1 MDSVEADNSS
11 VIQIISDKERPS
23 FITMVFLFSVQT
35 CRFVYAGGRYMNNAL
50 RVKNQKGFFF
60 LGLSVLFVAGCAGT
74 SGAGDLGLPG
84 HYQADVGLA
93 TAFDLRDK
101 TRRVLDKYQFE
112 VLRFD
117 QNADMIYYETQWKDR
132 YPFQDEVDQGIEGT
146 RTRIIIQG
154 KPRTRRK
161 NQSDVFSVKF
171 SAESQVR
178 LKETSDWHYALIS
191 PMAKIYLKQL
201 ADDLETEYRSGLRR
215 F

>member
-1 MDSVEADNSS
+1 M
-11 VIQIISDKERPS
+11 K
-23 FITMVFLFSVQT
+23 
-35 CRFVYAGGRYMNNAL
+35 NARNIRNRKQVL
-50 RVKNQKGFFF
+50 F
-60 LGLSVLFVAGCAGT
+60 LGLCIFFVAGCAGT

-84 HYQADVGLA
+84 HFQSDVGLA

-112 VLRFD
+112 VLRFE
-117 QNADMIYYETQWKDR
+117 QSADMIYYESQWKDR
-132 YPFQDEVDQGIEGT
+132 YPFQDELDQGIEGT

-171 SAESQVR
+171 NAENQVR
-178 LKETSDWHYALIS
+178 LRETNDWNYAVIS
-191 PMAKIYLKQL
+191 PMAKTYLKQFS
-201 ADDLETEYRSGLRR
+201 DDLETEYRSGLRR